1 MSTISKSALN
11 RAGDLLRVNP
21 KDAGALYTLS
31 QWRANHA
38 HPLSLAFN
46 LVKKYTNEVG
56 NHALYGQR
64 LKRISSILPKLDRN
78 SNMQLSRMQDIGGCR
93 VILSDY
99 NKVFNLQ
106 SLLKKSRS
114 VMEKDNYIHY
124 PKDDGYRSIH
134 LIYKCS
140 SKKPEYHGLKIEIQ
154 LRTKLQHAW
163 ATTVEIV
170 DIFENQNLKL
180 GGGSEDWKEFFRLVS
195 DEFALLEGLPVI
207 DRHINKLRL
216 RELTNRLCVIDKL
229 NSYRGTIKLGET
241 HPIVGKAEFSILE
254 LNLDTHTGE
263 LTIYQNLEDA
273 KDQYLTLET
282 TYINNDRVNI
292 LMLRMFD
299 IKQIKETYPNYFA
312 DSVKF
317 VETLQ
322 KIIA

>member
-1 MSTISKSALN
+1 MSTITKSALN
-11 RAGDLLRVNP
+11 KAGDLLRINP
-21 KDAGALYTLS
+21 KDTNALYKLS
-31 QWRANHA
+31 QWRASHA

-46 LVKKYTNEVG
+46 LIKKYTNEVG

-64 LKRISSILPKLDRN
+64 LKRISSILHKLNRN
-78 SNMQLSRMQDIGGCR
+78 SEMKLSRMQDIGGCR

-99 NKVFNLQ
+99 DKVFNLQ

-114 VMEKDNYIHY
+114 ITEKDNYIHY
-124 PKDDGYRSIH
+124 PKYDGYRSIH
-134 LIYKCS
+134 LIYKCGS
-140 SKKPEYHGLKIEIQ
+140 NDPEYSGLKVEIQ

-180 GGGSEDWKEFFRLVS
+180 GNGSEDWKEFFRLVS
-195 DEFALLEGLPVI
+195 DEFARLEGLPVI
-207 DRHINKLRL
+207 DRQGNKVRL
-216 RELTNRLCVIDKL
+216 KELTDSLCVIDKL
-229 NSYRGTIKLGET
+229 NSYRGTIKLGDT
-241 HPIVGKAEFSILE
+241 HPTVGKAEFSILQ

-263 LTIYQNLEDA
+263 LMIYHDLESAKDEYLNLETN
-273 KDQYLTLET
+273 YM
-282 TYINNDRVNI
+282 NNDRVNI
-292 LMLRMFD
+292 LMLRMSD
-299 IKQIKETYPNYFA
+299 VKQIKKTYPNYFA